1 MFVLP
6 WTVHRRGGTGRPVKT
21 QSLSR
26 HPSEWV
32 GRSAPRPLWP
42 RWRTP
47 NREAVTTGLGHLR
60 PSTPGFLVMSD
71 SFTELGLLPE
81 LVEALTAQN
90 IHRPT
95 RIQQLSVPAVM
106 GGANTVVGAATGS
119 GKTLA
124 YLLPIVHNL
133 KVEEQLPQRMH
144 TEGEAEP
151 PVHKLASPRV
161 LVLAPTRE
169 LVDQI
174 LLVCKQLAHYAKF
187 RARSALGIR
196 RQVREA
202 LEASPVDVLVS
213 TTTRFL
219 HLVKERLVHLS
230 ALRVIVFDEVDT
242 LVAESAGFAQEVRG
256 ILKRARRVQQLIA
269 VGATHPPTVRRIY
282 EELFPKAKYIE
293 VDLHRTPQSM
303 KQRFLPVF
311 GDHGKTDEVLTL
323 LRGRSFRSEAGGGRM
338 IVFCNSVDSCRFLD
352 HFLREHDYPTA
363 NYHGDIPKERREA
376 EYEAFARGERRI
388 LVCTDLAARGLDY
401 DLAVD
406 HVIMFDFPRSAVEY
420 LHRAGR
426 TARGPHGTG
435 TVTAFVGKRDVE
447 LAGCIEEAV
456 RQRGVDVVA
465 HCAQRLKAARMGGKM
480 ARPSIGAPM
489 GGNTAGRTKA
499 VPLTRNGPKATAT
512 PAASFRKNGGGLA
525 RAAMA
530 GGRPR
535 GGSQNGRGVIQAS
548 ARPLNR
554 KGNGGNQNG
563 RGVIQASARPL
574 NRKGNGGG
582 RRNRR
587 AP

>member
-1 MFVLP
+1 
-6 WTVHRRGGTGRPVKT
+6 
-21 QSLSR
+21 
-26 HPSEWV
+26 
-32 GRSAPRPLWP
+32 
-42 RWRTP
+42 
-47 NREAVTTGLGHLR
+47 
-60 PSTPGFLVMSD
+60 MSD
-71 SFTELGLLPE
+71 TFTELGLLPE

-106 GGANTVVGAATGS
+106 GRANTVVGAATGS

-133 KVEEQLPQRMH
+133 KVEEHLPQLMH
-144 TEGEAEP
+144 TEGEVEP
-151 PVHKLASPRV
+151 PMHKLAAPRV

-219 HLVKERLVHLS
+219 HLVKEQLVRLS

-242 LVAESAGFAQEVRG
+242 LVAESAGFAHEVRG

-269 VGATHPPTVRRIY
+269 VGATHPPAVRRMY
-282 EELFPKAKYIE
+282 DELFPAAKYIE

-311 GDHGKTDEVLTL
+311 GDRGKTDEVLTL

-338 IVFCNSVDSCRFLD
+338 IVFCNSMDSCRFLD
-352 HFLREHDYPTA
+352 HFLREHGYATA

-376 EYEAFARGERRI
+376 EYEAFARGERHI

-435 TVTAFVGKRDVE
+435 TVTAFVGKKDAE

-456 RQRGVDVVA
+456 RQKGVDVVA
-465 HCAQRLKAARMGGKM
+465 HCAQRLKAARMGGKV
-480 ARPSIGAPM
+480 ARPSRGAPT
-489 GGNTAGRTKA
+489 GGNTADRAKA
-499 VPLTRNGPKATAT
+499 VPVTRKDPEATAT
-512 PAASFRKNGGGLA
+512 PAVSFRKNGGGLA
-525 RAAMA
+525 
-530 GGRPR
+530 
-535 GGSQNGRGVIQAS
+535 ST
-548 ARPLNR
+548 RPLNR
-554 KGNGGNQNG
+554 RDNGGSHSG
-563 RGVIQASARPL
+563 RGITRASTRPL
-574 NRKGNGGG
+574 NRRGNGGSHSGRGITRANTRPLNRRGNGGG
-582 RRNRR
+582 RRGKR